1 MPKMSMHLN
10 PSPSPGWFCGPEC
23 QRSAWPTHKLSCGK
37 DSKASKDLE
46 SAKLEPTSSEK
57 TLDSK
62 LRCVFHVFF
71 IPKDWLHLGILW
83 YGCDIEYKLPWC
95 NDSETWLSW
104 LLLGPQNLND
114 HNFRENQQSPINL
127 GVNSVALRWFRFLN
141 PIGLLQPI
149 LGLIKQTHIST
160 RGRKKNTVYMISE
173 FSMASFR
180 CSPLTDS
187 NPFHHCTGWI
197 PGTFGA
203 PSRTI
208 CCGAPRWLMLTS
220 GRSAS
225 CLHPRL
231 GGAVDAFR
239 WKNHGFLLGFL

>member
-10 PSPSPGWFCGPEC
+10 PSPSPGWFFGPEC

-160 RGRKKNTVYMISE
+160 RGRKKKHSLHDLWILYGQFPVL
-173 FSMASFR
+173 SFNR
-180 CSPLTDS
+180 QQPVSPLHRV
-187 NPFHHCTGWI
+187 N
-197 PGTFGA
+197 
-203 PSRTI
+203 SRYVW
-208 CCGAPRWLMLTS
+208 GSESDHLLWSSPVADADLRKVGEL
-220 GRSAS
+220 SAS
-225 CLHPRL
+225 KAWGC
-231 GGAVDAFR
+231 GGCF
-239 WKNHGFLLGFL
+239 